1 MEHKKVVVPGYS
13 TMDAK
18 LKEAATLGNVSYLKE
33 ALNSKPINYFLLST
47 ENGYN
52 IFHIA
57 VRFQREAFINE
68 AIHTLPEKNLRF
80 LLSQQENSLHWNPL
94 HFAAFQGNQGPI
106 HFTRKLFK
114 KLMDGLN
121 PACPFPWLM
130 RDKDGNNPF
139 HLALKN
145 KFGECANLILQIDQ
159 KSLCN
164 IPDKEGNSPLFL
176 AVRQGIPEVA
186 LQTVKS
192 DDCIRVVGQDDL
204 NPLHILAEKSGQFS
218 LQSSSN

>member
-1 MEHKKVVVPGYS
+1 MVAPGYS

-68 AIHTLPEKNLRF
+68 AIQTLPEENLRF
-80 LLSQQENSLHWNPL
+80 LLSQLENSLHWNPL

-106 HFTRKLFK
+106 QFTRILFEN
-114 KLMDGLN
+114 LMDDLN

-130 RDKDGNNPF
+130 RDKDGNTPF

-145 KFGECANLILQIDQ
+145 KFWECANLILQIDE
-159 KSLCN
+159 KSICN
-164 IPDKEGNSPLFL
+164 ILDKEGNTSLFL
-176 AVRQGIPEVA
+176 AVRQGLPEVA
-186 LQTVKS
+186 LQILKS
-192 DDCIRVVGQDDL
+192 NACIRVLGQDGL

-218 LQSSSN
+218 LQSFSN